1 MNNNEKDELMVTIRC
16 ITYNH
21 EPYIRQCLDG
31 FVMQKTNFRFEAIV
45 HDDAST
51 DGTAD
56 IIREYAEKYPD
67 IIKPILQTENQY
79 SKHDGSI
86 RRILNEHTHGKYVAM
101 CEGDDYWI
109 DPLKLQKQVDFLE
122 ENPNHSLCFHAYSK
136 LFNDG
141 NLSEVHQFSQD
152 VIDVPKENMI
162 LGGGGYMATNSMLY
176 VRKYYDNIPEW
187 IKKAPVGDAPLMLLL
202 LEMGKVAYI
211 NDNMSVY
218 RILSLG
224 SWSSRIS
231 NSYKKMF
238 RHHRAIIKMWNEFD
252 RWSGYKYHPIVKK
265 KKFRNRK
272 SFFYTTIKY
281 LLK

>member
-1 MNNNEKDELMVTIRC
+1 MEDREIMVSISC

-21 EPYIRQCLDG
+21 APYIRQCLDG
-31 FVMQKTNFRFEAIV
+31 FLMQKTNFNFEVLI
-45 HDDAST
+45 HDDASI
-51 DGTAD
+51 DGTTE
-56 IIREYAEKYPD
+56 IIKEYETRYPD
-67 IIKPILQTENQY
+67 IIKPMYEEENQWVKGRRG
-79 SKHDGSI
+79 SKVFNFP
-86 RRILNEHTHGKYVAM
+86 RAKGKYIAM

-187 IKKAPVGDAPLMLLL
+187 IKKAPVGDLPLMLLL

-272 SFFYTTIKY
+272 RIFYTTIKY